1 MPEFSPVL
9 SACRKVPQG
18 KRGNRTRAQKLR
30 KSGKLEKAL
39 NLSAR
44 LEKKVGRTSGVIQAR
59 KQAKG
64 LWSKGEGEG
73 GP

>member
-1 MPEFSPVL
+1 MLTVL
-9 SACRKVPQG
+9 LPCRKVQQG

-44 LEKKVGRTSGVIQAR
+44 IEKKVGRSSGVKQAR

-64 LWSKGEGEG
+64 LWSRGEDEG
-73 GP
+73 GS